1 MRWVAIGLILGH
13 MAWCAD
19 ILSPND
25 ETHRSLGPNE
35 IHEYSLPG
43 SADAY
48 SELEVEPQGAR
59 IEVEIASRAQ
69 PLILQRLEGAHM
81 LPTTFCWVST
91 EPAPT
96 LLRVRSLE

>member
-69 PLILQRLEGAHM
+69 PLAVRRLAGADM
-81 LPTTFCWVST
+81 APATLYWVST
-91 EPAPT
+91 EAAPV
-96 LLRVRSLE
+96 LLRVRS